1 MTPDRADWQPRE
13 QALASVAL
21 TAAGVGCLVYFA
33 GVGLLIALGVATGRP
48 GVVSWVPRTIGLG
61 VFAGVLVA
69 WGTRIAAG
77 SRHARSTRVVVGGW
91 LFGLGLAWFVGG
103 VVDQHVFKL
112 LGIAHGSVGWDV
124 VFHGAGSLAAGVG
137 WVIAEPAPAASEQ
150 GRRKE
155 AST

>member
-1 MTPDRADWQPRE
+1 MTPDRADWRPRE
-13 QALASVAL
+13 QALAGVAL

-33 GVGLLIALGVATGRP
+33 GVGVLIALGVATGRP

-61 VFAGVLVA
+61 VLAGLLVA
-69 WGTRIAAG
+69 WGTRIATG
-77 SRHARSTRVVVGGW
+77 SRDARTRRVVVGGW
-91 LFGLGLAWFVGG
+91 LFGLGAAWFVGG

-112 LGIAHGSVGWDV
+112 LGVAHGSAGWDV

-137 WVIAEPAPAASEQ
+137 WVIAEPAPAPTAHAPRE
-150 GRRKE
+150 E